1 MLADICRQY
10 ETAATNP
17 VFECRCLDVTPSSA
31 LKRDR
36 DPGWLQV
43 NISITDPSVTPTLRR
58 HNPISPDLKSQ
69 TPALR
74 TILPTWV
81 QSTTQFK
88 YREREGIERWSDLC
102 ENIGMFASQ
111 TDNNWLPGP
120 SAQICLHPS

>member
-58 HNPISPDLKSQ
+58 HNPIS
-69 TPALR
+69 T
-74 TILPTWV
+74 
-81 QSTTQFK
+81 
-88 YREREGIERWSDLC
+88 
-102 ENIGMFASQ
+102 
-111 TDNNWLPGP
+111 
-120 SAQICLHPS
+120 

>member
-43 NISITDPSVTPTLRR
+43 NISITDPSVTPTL
-58 HNPISPDLKSQ
+58 Q
-69 TPALR
+69 AV
-74 TILPTWV
+74 TILSHLISNLRQQLSGPFC
-81 QSTTQFK
+81 QLGSNTTQ
-88 YREREGIERWSDLC
+88 L
-102 ENIGMFASQ
+102 
-111 TDNNWLPGP
+111 TV
-120 SAQICLHPS
+120 

>member
-17 VFECRCLDVTPSSA
+17 VFECRRCLNVTPSSA

-58 HNPISPDLKSQ
+58 HNPIS
-69 TPALR
+69 T
-74 TILPTWV
+74 
-81 QSTTQFK
+81 
-88 YREREGIERWSDLC
+88 
-102 ENIGMFASQ
+102 
-111 TDNNWLPGP
+111 
-120 SAQICLHPS
+120 